1 MKKSSLVFNSSSR
14 AMNTSVAGHQVS
26 QSSRHKWNFAGSQTR
41 RNSILVGGSNRKR
54 NILDR
59 NANQAPRKPVRV
71 LDNDGND
78 VTPLPLYHAEPGDM
92 PSKPGRFL
100 DEIFSSSES
109 DQLKSTSSFNMR
121 SFGSFLGSSLPSS
134 LSTTASMTKGT
145 EDSVPKL
152 DIPIIPPPPCGQ
164 RKRDNVKQHVTEE
177 MLDDVVDVC
186 LTETDTISLFDLP
199 PLIFMSE
206 DADDTKAIKERNLQ
220 YAELC
225 KNRTGNDKYVE
236 RSMQTFS
243 GAPKEKQIQTDK
255 IVMVDE
261 GTFATIWDIYDS
273 FCDQNKNPESEKA
286 NNPETTVN
294 TSKGHEKR
302 GEKSSSTLSIG
313 STIGSLLEMET
324 CSLNAESNPEL
335 IMLTE
340 SFQHSLLVMERSI
353 VANLFQPKLAAY
365 RQLPIIKDPDST
377 VKPETEEKSEEGEE
391 SSSSPTLE
399 RLWAFSCELTRGWN
413 ITCMVWNKENPD
425 LLAVAYG
432 DCDSTN
438 QKPSLICCWSLKNPT
453 WPERVFHCHSC
464 VTSLDFSAN
473 NPSQLAVGMYDGTIA
488 IYTVQSRNNIHCIA
502 NSSECSKRHLKPV
515 WQVNWSK
522 QEITLS
528 GEDRVEALVAVSAD
542 GRITKWLLCSNGLEC
557 IDLMKLKKT
566 KNSKKKAVESKKKTE
581 HMGSALTPGLCMDF
595 HPTDS
600 SVYLVGTWE
609 GLIQKCSVAN
619 CHNVLE
625 TYQNHFCPVNSIEW
639 SPFSPDV
646 FLSCSSDWTI
656 QLWKQECLTPVLSF
670 TSAQRAVYAVRWSP
684 NWSTIFAAINGLQ
697 VEIWDLN
704 LSILHPTIVHQAAP
718 GVTVTSVL
726 FSRGTDCVLVGD
738 SEGQVTVYQLK
749 NLSVGQGKQVT
760 KAVNT

>member
-261 GTFATIWDIYDS
+261 
-273 FCDQNKNPESEKA
+273 
-286 NNPETTVN
+286 
-294 TSKGHEKR
+294 
-302 GEKSSSTLSIG
+302 G

-749 NLSVGQGKQVT
+749 NLSVGQGKQVDSLEDIIGS
-760 KAVNT
+760 AVSRYL